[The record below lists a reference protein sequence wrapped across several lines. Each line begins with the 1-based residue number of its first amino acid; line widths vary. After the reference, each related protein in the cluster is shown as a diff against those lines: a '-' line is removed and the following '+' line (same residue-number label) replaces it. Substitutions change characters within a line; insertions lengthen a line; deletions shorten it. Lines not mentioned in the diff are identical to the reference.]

1 MFVVK
6 IAKFR
11 VFAFS
16 TLVLTYN
23 WLINFA
29 QSLFRGMTMLEKIF
43 MTNHAIDR
51 IFERFPR
58 LVEEKKLH
66 RNAINMHF
74 QHKSRIWTDLFVPML
89 ESSTEN
95 RSYLN
100 NTRIMMG
107 FYERYGYDSIFRF
120 FDNVEM
126 RARFVMRQ
134 SSDDSWVIVTVI
146 EMEYERIR
154 QNVKYNKPK
163 NTLGS
168 KQEVQEDDTSRVYL
182 SPKVI
187 EQNRE
192 MSRQQLQESTEKA
205 VAQARC
211 QLLWQNEG
219 KVRDRFGYI
228 VTDLEQIA
236 NSQID
241 LGMNIP
247 SIHRLLREKVKAE
260 DFSKGKVDSE
270 GFYHFSRRLSGF
282 IFDFKMLY
290 SKNKGAMQVN
300 KIYKA
305 A

>member
-1 MFVVK
+1 MSNYPGQFFIVFLCGLVCEMCFYKLFVFVVK
-6 IAKFR
+6 IAKLR
-11 VFAFS
+11 VFVFS

-100 NTRIMMG
+100 NTRVMMG

-154 QNVKYNKPK
+154 ESP
-163 NTLGS
+163 
-168 KQEVQEDDTSRVYL
+168 R
-182 SPKVI
+182 PKV
-187 EQNRE
+187 R
-192 MSRQQLQESTEKA
+192 
-205 VAQARC
+205 
-211 QLLWQNEG
+211 
-219 KVRDRFGYI
+219 
-228 VTDLEQIA
+228 
-236 NSQID
+236 
-241 LGMNIP
+241 
-247 SIHRLLREKVKAE
+247 
-260 DFSKGKVDSE
+260 
-270 GFYHFSRRLSGF
+270 GFLVGF
-282 IFDFKMLY
+282 TY
-290 SKNKGAMQVN
+290 
-300 KIYKA
+300 
-305 A
+305 

>member
-134 SSDDSWVIVTVI
+134 SNDDSWVIVTVI

-163 NTLGS
+163 NTLGNCS
-168 KQEVQEDDTSRVYL
+168 
-182 SPKVI
+182 
-187 EQNRE
+187 
-192 MSRQQLQESTEKA
+192 
-205 VAQARC
+205 
-211 QLLWQNEG
+211 
-219 KVRDRFGYI
+219 
-228 VTDLEQIA
+228 
-236 NSQID
+236 
-241 LGMNIP
+241 
-247 SIHRLLREKVKAE
+247 
-260 DFSKGKVDSE
+260 
-270 GFYHFSRRLSGF
+270 
-282 IFDFKMLY
+282 
-290 SKNKGAMQVN
+290 
-300 KIYKA
+300 
-305 A
+305 